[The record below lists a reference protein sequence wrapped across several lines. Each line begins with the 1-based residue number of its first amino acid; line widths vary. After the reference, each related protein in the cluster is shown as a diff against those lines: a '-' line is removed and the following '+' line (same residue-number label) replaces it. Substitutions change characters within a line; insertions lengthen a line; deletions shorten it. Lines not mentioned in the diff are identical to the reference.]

1 MFREKVR
8 EKRAEEVNIELQ
20 DEQGNVVVDW
30 DGEDDKSK
38 PINWPALD
46 KFINV
51 GLVSIL
57 TFIASVASAMCAPGV
72 PDMMAEFHSDSQI
85 LSSFVVSI
93 FILGYA
99 VGPIMFAPLSEVYGR
114 AVLYHISNVTF
125 TLFSILSAV
134 SPNLAALII
143 FRFLSGAS
151 GAAPLAI
158 GGGTIADL
166 IRPERRGVVVS
177 VYFVGPMLGPA
188 IGPVAAGYITQGLG
202 WRWIF
207 WLTAIPSGAFTVISF
222 FGLRETYPPRLLQN
236 KAAAFQKQHPE
247 LNFVIPGQMTAAPVS
262 TLLLNAL
269 VRPLKMFFFSPIVL
283 LLSTIL
289 ALAYGY
295 TYILLTTF
303 TNVFTSEY
311 GFTTG
316 TVGLVY
322 LGLGVGFSIGAI
334 SNGIFN
340 DRMANLRTKKNN
352 GDRMPEYRLPLMTR
366 SILLTP
372 VGLFF
377 YGWTAQYHLHWIL
390 PIIGSAILGV
400 GLILVMMPLH
410 TYLIDAFTK
419 YAASA
424 IAAATIFRCF
434 VGTFLPLAGEP
445 LFDHLGLGWGSSLL
459 GFIALLFC
467 PVPLLLQKYGEE
479 VRTRFPVKL

>member
-85 LSSFVVSI
+85 LSSFIVSI

-125 TLFSILSAV
+125 TLFSILSAI

-222 FGLRETYPPRLLQN
+222 FGLHDSCTSLD
-236 KAAAFQKQHPE
+236 F
-247 LNFVIPGQMTAAPVS
+247 AP
-262 TLLLNAL
+262 
-269 VRPLKMFFFSPIVL
+269 
-283 LLSTIL
+283 
-289 ALAYGY
+289 
-295 TYILLTTF
+295 
-303 TNVFTSEY
+303 
-311 GFTTG
+311 
-316 TVGLVY
+316 
-322 LGLGVGFSIGAI
+322 
-334 SNGIFN
+334 
-340 DRMANLRTKKNN
+340 
-352 GDRMPEYRLPLMTR
+352 
-366 SILLTP
+366 
-372 VGLFF
+372 
-377 YGWTAQYHLHWIL
+377 
-390 PIIGSAILGV
+390 
-400 GLILVMMPLH
+400 
-410 TYLIDAFTK
+410 
-419 YAASA
+419 
-424 IAAATIFRCF
+424 
-434 VGTFLPLAGEP
+434 
-445 LFDHLGLGWGSSLL
+445 
-459 GFIALLFC
+459 
-467 PVPLLLQKYGEE
+467 
-479 VRTRFPVKL
+479 

>member
-1 MFREKVR
+1 
-8 EKRAEEVNIELQ
+8 
-20 DEQGNVVVDW
+20 
-30 DGEDDKSK
+30 
-38 PINWPALD
+38 
-46 KFINV
+46 
-51 GLVSIL
+51 
-57 TFIASVASAMCAPGV
+57 
-72 PDMMAEFHSDSQI
+72 
-85 LSSFVVSI
+85 
-93 FILGYA
+93 
-99 VGPIMFAPLSEVYGR
+99 
-114 AVLYHISNVTF
+114 
-125 TLFSILSAV
+125 
-134 SPNLAALII
+134 
-143 FRFLSGAS
+143 
-151 GAAPLAI
+151 
-158 GGGTIADL
+158 
-166 IRPERRGVVVS
+166 
-177 VYFVGPMLGPA
+177 
-188 IGPVAAGYITQGLG
+188 
-202 WRWIF
+202 
-207 WLTAIPSGAFTVISF
+207 
-222 FGLRETYPPRLLQN
+222 
-236 KAAAFQKQHPE
+236 
-247 LNFVIPGQMTAAPVS
+247 
-262 TLLLNAL
+262 
-269 VRPLKMFFFSPIVL
+269 MFFFSPIVL

-352 GDRMPEYRLPLMTR
+352 GNRMPEYRLPLMAR

-390 PIIGSAILGV
+390 PIIGSAILGI

-424 IAAATIFRCF
+424 IAAATIFRCI

-467 PVPLLLQKYGEE
+467 PVPLLLQRYGEE